1 MCLIQER
8 PREISREREAH
19 MPAKTVT
26 NSNTSTTR
34 GLERP
39 SETPDLIPGYFAHI
53 DKGKLLTHAEEIDLS
68 KRAKAGDKGAR
79 QRLIEKNLRLTV
91 SVARKYRGQGL
102 PFEDLIQ
109 EGNIGL
115 MTAVEK
121 FDPEKGNRFSTYA
134 TWWIRQSIQ
143 RALGDKGREIRLPA
157 HMNEKLRK
165 VRKAQGELVA
175 EIHRE
180 PTLQETADRLGWE
193 AGKVE
198 FVLEAVPVVSSLDQ
212 PLGPEAGAHPL
223 GDFVEDEEPQAPDPN
238 ESLSLAEAMKR
249 LPDRERDVLVNRY
262 GLDRGPKATVRELSA
277 KLGISEKAVRSV
289 QRRAERLLKSLL
301 ESGPRGSGLGEVT
314 V

>member
-1 MCLIQER
+1 MA
-8 PREISREREAH
+8 PYPKPYMGTEAPGLLAAY
-19 MPAKTVT
+19 MARIG
-26 NSNTSTTR
+26 R
-34 GLERP
+34 GE
-39 SETPDLIPGYFAHI
+39 
-53 DKGKLLTHAEEIDLS
+53 LLGHEEEMELGR
-68 KRAKAGDKGAR
+68 KARAGDGEAR
-79 QRLIEKNLRLTV
+79 RRLVEKNLRLAV

-115 MTAVEK
+115 MKAVEK

-143 RALGDKGREIRLPA
+143 RALGDKGRDIRLPA

-175 EIHRE
+175 ELHRE

-193 AGKVE
+193 AGKVC
-198 FVLEAVPVVSSLDQ
+198 FVLEAVPVISSLDQ
-212 PLGPEAGAHPL
+212 PLGPEAGAHNL
-223 GDFVEDEEPQAPDPN
+223 ADFVEDEGPQEDPDP
-238 ESLSLAEAMKR
+238 ERSLGLEEAMRR
-249 LPDRERDVLVNRY
+249 LPERERDVLVNRY
-262 GLDRGPKATVRELSA
+262 GLHKGTKSTVRELSA
-277 KLGISEKAVRSV
+277 KLGISEKAVRRV